1 MNLFLST
8 ISSQNTPFGIFFSD
22 DLAEISEVYFERN
35 DFFLDRL
42 STFPELEKVQKI
54 FYVSGPASFTSLRN
68 MSVFLSVFTE
78 FSESEIS
85 LHSIST
91 GEFFDITFPYSD
103 LHILSVGRRE
113 SFVFLKN
120 PENSE
125 MPYKKYKNPEVIEI
139 IKNMFLKNPEMSLSG
154 EFSEKFLELKNN
166 EIADVAFSFPIPQKE
181 FLQNILENSGKFLIS
196 QKRAPIDYG
205 ALPNIG

>member
-35 DFFLDRL
+35 DFFLERL
-42 STFPELEKVQKI
+42 SIFPEFEKVQKI

-91 GEFFDITFPYSD
+91 GAFFDITFPYSD

-120 PENSE
+120 P
-125 MPYKKYKNPEVIEI
+125 
-139 IKNMFLKNPEMSLSG
+139 
-154 EFSEKFLELKNN
+154 
-166 EIADVAFSFPIPQKE
+166 
-181 FLQNILENSGKFLIS
+181 
-196 QKRAPIDYG
+196 
-205 ALPNIG
+205 